1 MALEDI
7 DTIIVVI
14 MENRSFDHML
24 GYLNLPGPGR
34 IALEGLSS
42 DAGWLADLANPY
54 QGTNYESRPLDP
66 SVQTIVDPNHNWDG
80 VATQIGEQTQGG
92 YAMGGFVQ
100 SYATYSQPAPPPAD
114 YWHAMGYYD
123 APAVPTYD
131 FFARHF
137 LTCDHWFCALP
148 AGTQPN
154 RLMAM
159 SGTSSV
165 FENGSSRIQHQDLV
179 YEWLEGHS
187 VSWCSYV
194 WGDFL
199 PFFALDWDRLPG
211 ILKSLTL
218 YPGSG
223 QWRHYDHFAT
233 SWASGV
239 EMPSVIFIEP
249 EYSEGLASAPNDDH
263 SPTGI
268 EPGQTFLRQ
277 IYCDVI
283 ANPARWARTMMIV
296 TYDEHGGF
304 FDHVM
309 PLDVPANAG
318 GYPFAS
324 TGPRVPAFVIS
335 PQVMPGSVFSGP
347 LDHTSILELLA
358 EKFTAGHGYSV
369 PVNARQSSLDRLSQV
384 LNSAQIPVASAPPPP
399 AMATAAPAQAAPP
412 APLTANGKAFRAAA
426 VQAFK
431 LRPDLVDH
439 PNLAPLARHMR
450 EEGLL

>member
-1 MALEDI
+1 MALKDI
-7 DTIIVVI
+7 DTFIIVI

-24 GYLNLPGPGR
+24 GYLNLAGPGR

-54 QGTNYESRPLDP
+54 NGVDYQSRPLDV

-80 VATQIGEQTQGG
+80 VATQIGEKTQGG

-114 YWHAMGYYD
+114 YWHAMGYYS
-123 APAVPTYD
+123 AAAVPTYD
-131 FFARHF
+131 FFAHNF
-137 LTCDHWFCALP
+137 LTCDNWFCALP

-179 YEWLEGHS
+179 YEWLEARD
-187 VSWCSYV
+187 VNWCSYV

-199 PFFALDWDRLPG
+199 PFFVLDWDRLPD
-211 ILKSLTL
+211 ILASLALT
-218 YPGSG
+218 PGSG
-223 QWRHYDHFAT
+223 KWRHYDHFAA
-233 SWASGV
+233 SWVSG
-239 EMPSVIFIEP
+239 EAMPSVIFIEP
-249 EYSEGLASAPNDDH
+249 EYSEGLATAPNDDH

-277 IYCDVI
+277 IYSDVI

-304 FDHVM
+304 FDHVL
-309 PLDVPANAG
+309 PLDIEATAG
-318 GYPFAS
+318 GHAFAS
-324 TGPRVPAFVIS
+324 TGLRVPAFVIS
-335 PQVMPGSVFSGP
+335 PQVTPGSVFEKR
-347 LDHTSILELLA
+347 LDHTSILQLLA
-358 EKFTAGHGYSV
+358 DKFEPTGVYSPEV
-369 PVNARQSSLDRLSQV
+369 SARQASLARLSEV
-384 LNSAQIPVASAPPPP
+384 LNPVQALAATPAP
-399 AMATAAPAQAAPP
+399 AAAAPAH
-412 APLTANGKAFRAAA
+412 LSANAEAFRAAA
-426 VQAFK
+426 QQAFK
-431 LRPDLVDH
+431 ARPELINH
-439 PNLAPLARHMR
+439 PNLAPLVGHMR
-450 EEGLL
+450 REGLIG